1 MGDFDSG
8 DLLGN
13 SKFEMT
19 LKVYIFIFFLDSLI
33 LIMVIS
39 WETPILLISSFYML
53 IHYIVVDL
61 LIQPVL
67 SMYGFG
73 LVSA

>member
-33 LIMVIS
+33 LIMVIC
-39 WETPILLISSFYML
+39 WETPILIISSFYML

-61 LIQPVL
+61 LIQPVIN
-67 SMYGFG
+67 MYGFG
-73 LVSA
+73 LGSA

>member
-73 LVSA
+73 FGSA

>member
-33 LIMVIS
+33 LIMVIC

-61 LIQPVL
+61 LIQPVR

-73 LVSA
+73 HGSA